1 MRRAKKSLSIHARKL
16 MISIA
21 APQADAPL
29 CTMRKACD
37 FSLVSSACRDQQI
50 EVGPTT
56 KELAEKGFI
65 VVEKDEPR
73 TVRLT
78 PRGYALVGLV
88 RSNPASVAFI
98 LSDSAEELTP
108 EEQTLI
114 CWLLQNGF
122 PGAEQYL
129 PQVDQARVVGRCCCG
144 CPSIDL
150 ARSSGSVTCTPPRAT
165 VSCRAPPWR

>member
-1 MRRAKKSLSIHARKL
+1 

-108 EEQTLI
+108 EEQNVIIEYQGAKVTSFERYDETSDIFIVMITYLCKTEGCETTI
-114 CWLLQNGF
+114 RSNYVWEESTKWDSLVLKCENCVHEYRMFKGLL
-122 PGAEQYL
+122 
-129 PQVDQARVVGRCCCG
+129 R
-144 CPSIDL
+144 
-150 ARSSGSVTCTPPRAT
+150 
-165 VSCRAPPWR
+165 